1 MTHEIVVNG
10 RFLSRRVTGV
20 ERHGREI
27 LRYIG
32 DRSRLEMTRQNG
44 LLGHV
49 WEQFILPGKL
59 NRESILWSPANT
71 GPLWVRQ
78 QALTIHDLSALENP
92 RWFQKSFAT
101 WYSLLIPIL
110 VRRARVLFAPSEYV
124 RQKLIK
130 QFGRLDVMVTPNGVD
145 LSIFQPGA
153 RQEQFELPPCYILF
167 LGTPEPRKNLKA
179 LLQVWNEI
187 QEDFR
192 GVWLVIAGTQSTVH
206 RTEHLPADVD
216 RVVYLGYVE
225 ESALPGLYANA
236 LFFVMPSLDEGFG
249 LPALE
254 AMACGTPVL
263 VSNGGA
269 FPEVVREAGMVYD
282 LSDSTALS
290 QSMRQCLQDQELRRT
305 LKEKGLARARDF
317 SWQSTAELVWN
328 TLHEI

>member
-130 QFGRLDVMVTPNGVD
+130 RFGRLDVMVTPNGVD

-167 LGTPEPRKNLKA
+167 IGTLEPRKNLKA

-206 RTEHLPADVD
+206 RAEHLPADVEQ
-216 RVVYLGYVE
+216 VVYLGYVE

-269 FPEVVREAGMVYD
+269 FPEVVREAGMVFD